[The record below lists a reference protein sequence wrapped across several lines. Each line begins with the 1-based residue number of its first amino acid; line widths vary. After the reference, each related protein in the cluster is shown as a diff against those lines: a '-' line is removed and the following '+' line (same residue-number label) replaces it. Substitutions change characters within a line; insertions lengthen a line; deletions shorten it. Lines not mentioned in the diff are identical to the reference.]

1 MEAVLKSYDARI
13 DSKKRITIR
22 NPKYEYYHVVEQEN
36 GVVVLQPR
44 KLIDP
49 FVISKKTLKDID
61 KSMENIEKGV
71 VFGPVKLWVLKFISE
86 YQKSGISG

>member
-1 MEAVLKSYDARI
+1 MILVGYPTEVLFMEAVLKTYDARL

-44 KLIDP
+44 QLVDP
-49 FVISKKTLKDID
+49 LTISKKTLESMD
-61 KSMENIEKGV
+61 KSMKNVKKGV
-71 VFGPVKLWVLKFISE
+71 VYGPIKTK
-86 YQKSGISG
+86 

>member
-1 MEAVLKSYDARI
+1 MEAVLKTYDARI

-36 GVVVLQPR
+36 GVVVLEPR

-49 FVISKKTLKDID
+49 IAISKKTLKSID
-61 KSMENIEKGV
+61 ESMKNVRKGV
-71 VFGPVKLWVLKFISE
+71 VYGPVKL
-86 YQKSGISG
+86 